1 MMISLNWT
9 LPVYFVLSVAVCL
22 SVSWLELSVLKN
34 RISVYTA
41 NVSFFVLMTGWLL
54 FYLFFYWDREIHATV
69 SSLSGVYV
77 LSGLMKSVS
86 YSQVSNQLRMWLRE
100 ESANP
105 ARNLKRSYSL
115 ITQEVIRE
123 LRRGEVTPEELL
135 GYGAMLRFVFYPT
148 FCFQLK
154 FQRTN
159 RINWKKVV
167 RNFSI
172 MGVQMLIAM
181 FVLMELLVPLIKR
194 SYSLVANS
202 KYPILDISLIAIRVS
217 VCGTIVHHA
226 MFAGLLVG
234 FTNGLAEL
242 TYFAHR
248 DFFLDWWN
256 MGSIDDFWRKWNR
269 PVHQFLKRHIAMPLL
284 ESVNLSATSSKRGV
298 LDRLHRQW
306 NRT

>member
-1 MMISLNWT
+1 MISLNWT
-9 LPVYFVLSVAVCL
+9 LPVYFILSLGVCL
-22 SVSWLELSVLKN
+22 SVAWLELSALRGRV
-34 RISVYTA
+34 SDYTA

-54 FYLFFYWDREIHATV
+54 FYLFFYWDREIHPTV
-69 SSLSGVYV
+69 SSLSGVFV

-86 YSQVSNQLRMWLRE
+86 YSQVSNQLRTWLRK
-100 ESANP
+100 ESSNP
-105 ARNLKRSYSL
+105 TRNLKRGYSF
-115 ITQEVIRE
+115 ISQELIRE
-123 LRRGEVTPEELL
+123 LRSGEVTPEELL
-135 GYGAMLRFVFYPT
+135 GYGAMFRFVFYPT

-167 RNFSI
+167 KNFSI

-194 SYSLVANS
+194 SYSIIAES
-202 KYPILDISLIAIRVS
+202 KHPILDMSLIAIRVS
-217 VCGTIVHHA
+217 VCGTIVHHV

-269 PVHQFLKRHIAMPLL
+269 PVHQFLKRHIATPLL
-284 ESVNLSATSSKRGV
+284 ESVNSSENPSRSSFP
-298 LDRLHRQW
+298 DRLHRQR
-306 NRT
+306 NSP